1 VQIYVRGSNQ
11 KVSKRELKFAAQFFA
26 HMLMGPRLS
35 QAVKVTINHVKEGA
49 LLGSACWV
57 DDNTN
62 PREFEININ
71 PKLSRK
77 SYLQTLAHEM
87 THVKQYA
94 KGELKTLFNKR
105 EMRWKGH
112 YIGENDMHYFDQPW
126 EVEAFGRELG
136 LYLRYQKMVKTAKI
150 DFEKPVTFD
159 HNKLQ
164 NVKRIKSL

>member
-1 VQIYVRGSNQ
+1 VQIYIRGSNQ
-11 KVSKRELKFAAQFFA
+11 KVSKRELRFASQFFA
-26 HMLMGPRLS
+26 YMLMGPRLS
-35 QAVKVTINHVKEGA
+35 KAVKVTINHVKEGS
-49 LLGSACWV
+49 LLGSASWV

-87 THVKQYA
+87 VHVKQYA

-105 EMRWKGH
+105 EMRWKGQ
-112 YIGENDMHYFDQPW
+112 YIAETDMHYFDQPW

-136 LYLRYQKMVKTAKI
+136 LYLRYNKMVKAAKI
-150 DFEKPVTFD
+150 DFVKPVTFD

-164 NVKRIKSL
+164 NVKRIKSI